1 MNKPAGR
8 LLAFE
13 GAHGV
18 ALGQAARARGAE
30 RREDKACVS
39 VWDASGIFGE
49 VQLATV
55 GAGDPSARTLL
66 LLYAA
71 DLAYRVRAEI
81 KPALAAGRLVVVAPY
96 TATAIAF
103 AEAAGLDPAWAT
115 HVLSFAPRPES
126 TSLVD
131 APPAEEVSERKGFVE
146 FSVRQLLKDD
156 DAAGRLD
163 LLRRTRSGLKSRLG
177 AANS

>member
-1 MNKPAGR
+1 MNRPPGR
-8 LLAFE
+8 LIAFE
-13 GAHGV
+13 GTHGV
-18 ALGQAARARGAE
+18 ALGSAARARGAE
-30 RREDKACVS
+30 RREDKGCVS

-81 KPALAAGRLVVVAPY
+81 RPALAAGRLVVVAPY

-103 AEAAGLDPAWAT
+103 ARAAGLDAEWAA
-115 HVLSFAPRPES
+115 HVVSFAPQPEQ
-126 TSLVD
+126 TTLAD
-131 APPAEEVSERKGFVE
+131 APPAEEPAERKGFVE
-146 FSVRQLLKDD
+146 FSARQLLKDD
-156 DAAGRLD
+156 DAVDRLD
-163 LLRRTRSGLKSRLG
+163 LIRRTRSALKNQL
-177 AANS
+177 A